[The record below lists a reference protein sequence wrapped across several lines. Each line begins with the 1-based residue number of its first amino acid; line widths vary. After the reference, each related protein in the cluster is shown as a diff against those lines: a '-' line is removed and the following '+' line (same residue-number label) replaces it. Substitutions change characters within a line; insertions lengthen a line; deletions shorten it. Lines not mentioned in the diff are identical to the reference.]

1 MHVLQAYWVVFLTE
15 CLYHDC
21 NFFVFSSL
29 IKYSGLVEPGHVS
42 IYLRNSILPPGSCN
56 WCHILRM
63 TAKAWQT
70 AQPVQPPG
78 VSSVLFPPRN
88 LGCLTKN
95 RHNFLKATIIQPLS
109 SPNVPPYQKC
119 IFSGISSCFWER
131 HHVSMFLH
139 PLPSF
144 FAFFVLFCYGKKAVI
159 NDQVVQLVQFGVFM
173 FTQVFFWPCQ
183 DMFHCMLFLSSFS
196 CMHNKKAVPRSK
208 KKEK

>member
-1 MHVLQAYWVVFLTE
+1 MYFLTE
-15 CLYHDC
+15 CPYHDW
-21 NFFVFSSL
+21 NFFVFSSI
-29 IKYSGLVEPGHVS
+29 IKYSSLNVFVGPGHVS
-42 IYLRNSILPPGSCN
+42 ICLRNSILPTGSCN

-63 TAKAWQT
+63 TVKAWQT

-95 RHNFLKATIIQPLS
+95 RHNFLKAAIIQPLS
-109 SPNVPPYQKC
+109 SPKVPPYQKC
-119 IFSGISSCFWER
+119 IFSGITSCFRER

-144 FAFFVLFCYGKKAVI
+144 FAFFVLLCFFYGKKAVI

-173 FTQVFFWPCQ
+173 FTQVFSDPVRTCFIACC
-183 DMFHCMLFLSSFS
+183 F
-196 CMHNKKAVPRSK
+196 
-208 KKEK
+208 